1 MHKYMKAIGF
11 GEQISEAKMKR
22 LEEDIMENFTSHER
36 RIFDSDT
43 DYSEYRKE
51 VGERLQ
57 LAMYG
62 MTDLD
67 EKFEKDYTIPIFIG
81 KGITSYADIIV
92 ERRIDREAYI
102 GVCED
107 AKVDVSLMFYLQN
120 PMEYIREKQAG
131 NLKKKGISV
140 TLCGLAEAGTVIL
153 PVIKN
158 ERDKKQQKEAFW
170 NRMMLLSAAR
180 KGDSDAIE
188 TLTLNDMELYQ
199 SVSKR
204 IVKEDIFS
212 IIDTYFMPYGVEC
225 DLYSVMGEIMDMD
238 MIVNS
243 LTDQKILVLTLNVNE
258 MIFDVCVPRE
268 TILGEPAIGRRFRAN
283 IWMQGKIN
291 FS

>member
-291 FS
+291 FL

>member
-1 MHKYMKAIGF
+1 
-11 GEQISEAKMKR
+11 
-22 LEEDIMENFTSHER
+22 
-36 RIFDSDT
+36 
-43 DYSEYRKE
+43 
-51 VGERLQ
+51 
-57 LAMYG
+57 
-62 MTDLD
+62 
-67 EKFEKDYTIPIFIG
+67 
-81 KGITSYADIIV
+81 
-92 ERRIDREAYI
+92 
-102 GVCED
+102 
-107 AKVDVSLMFYLQN
+107 MFYLQN

-131 NLKKKGISV
+131 NLKKKGTSV

-243 LTDQKILVLTLNVNE
+243 LTDQKILILTLNVNE